1 MSKTSQSL
9 GKYILCNKSYSKDK
23 EGGETMK
30 NDIKQLLLE
39 ISKLDKKNKPINKSH
54 NSLDWLENLTFEDV
68 CDKELFVPF
77 EEIKI
82 SLDK

>member
-39 ISKLDKKNKPINKSH
+39 ISKLDKKNKPINRSH
-54 NSLDWLENLTFEDV
+54 
-68 CDKELFVPF
+68 K
-77 EEIKI
+77 K
-82 SLDK
+82 

>member
-1 MSKTSQSL
+1 
-9 GKYILCNKSYSKDK
+9 
-23 EGGETMK
+23 MK

-39 ISKLDKKNKPINKSH
+39 ISKLDKKNKPINRSH

-77 EEIKI
+77 EK
-82 SLDK
+82 K